1 MTDMKILEDYIVP
14 VIRVTRQGDETKL
27 EQFYGTA
34 FFINDQG
41 VFLSASHVMRAVEHD
56 VSEKGSELA
65 LVMRKPGDKLS
76 VYQGKVSAFSF
87 ADDPFDIAVQAFRY
101 QPVGVEL

>member
-1 MTDMKILEDYIVP
+1 MKILEDYIVP
-14 VIRVTRQGDETKL
+14 VIRVTRQGGETKL
-27 EQFYGTA
+27 ERLYGTA

-56 VSEKGSELA
+56 VSEKGGELV

-76 VYQGKVSAFSF
+76 VYQGKVNAFSF